1 MNALQALACAA
12 VFAMAASGAA
22 GAAGAAGTSRP
33 YTLADLDW
41 IEGTWR
47 AQQVDASG
55 VRAESEEHWG
65 AAIGES
71 RLGWFRSVR
80 DGRVRFY
87 EFEVMRQDS
96 AGVCVNIKHFDRDV
110 KGWEAP
116 DSSSVFR
123 LVRLGEREAHFE
135 DSRDEQFPF
144 MHWAVR
150 GDSLHMTLTSAKA
163 GRRPLKFGFARMPA
177 TAAAPQPSQPPQ
189 SRPEHPE

>member
-1 MNALQALACAA
+1 MNALRALACATI
-12 VFAMAASGAA
+12 FAMAASGAS
-22 GAAGAAGTSRP
+22 GAAGTSRP

-47 AQQVDASG
+47 ARQVDASG
-55 VRAESEEHWG
+55 VRTESEEHWG

-80 DGRVRFY
+80 DGKVRFQ
-87 EFEVMRQDS
+87 EFEVMRADS
-96 AGVCVNIKHFDRDV
+96 AGVRVYVKHFDRDV
-110 KGWEAP
+110 RGWEAA

-135 DSRDEQFPF
+135 DPRDEQYPF

-150 GDSLHMTLTSAKA
+150 GDSLHVTLRSAKA
-163 GRRPLKFGFARMPA
+163 GERPLKFGFARVTGPA
-177 TAAAPQPSQPPQ
+177 ATPPQAPQ

>member
-1 MNALQALACAA
+1 MKALQALACAA
-12 VFAMAASGAA
+12 LLGLAASGAA
-22 GAAGAAGTSRP
+22 GAVGTERP

-47 AQQVDASG
+47 ASQVDASG
-55 VRAESEEHWG
+55 VHSEAEEHWG

-80 DGRVRFY
+80 DGRVRFQ
-87 EFEVMRQDS
+87 EFEVMRADS
-96 AGVCVNIKHFDRDV
+96 AGVRVYVKHFDRDV
-110 KGWEAP
+110 KGWETP